1 MFSKKAID
9 AAAKQVSD
17 ATGKNSPLA
26 EVVRSAN
33 LPGTSSPAIPNT
45 MPNIVK
51 KSI

>member
-9 AAAKQVSD
+9 AAAKQVSE
-17 ATGKNSPLA
+17 AIGKNSPLA

-33 LPGTSSPAIPNT
+33 LPSTSSPAVPTT
-45 MPNIVK
+45 MPNSVK